1 MQTSRKAQKVMKYI
15 DKNWTEWELEQCVLK
30 TEENGKLISYLS
42 PQREN
47 DVKTYDNDDSYDVVY
62 TSSFCTPML
71 PMR

>member
-1 MQTSRKAQKVMKYI
+1 MQTSRKAQKVMKCI

-30 TEENGKLISYLS
+30 TEENGKLIRYLT

-47 DVKTYDNDDSYDVVY
+47 DVKTYNDDNYDVVY

-71 PMR
+71 HV